1 MTAPPP
7 PTPPT
12 DRVAALVRGTG
23 DLRLT
28 PLAGDASNRRYYRV
42 ARGGQ
47 TFVLMQMADPEGFK
61 QSEEA
66 VTGAVPAAVTGGEP
80 PFLNLQRYLRRAGCG
95 VPDVRGVDLRHG
107 LILLE
112 DLGDVSL
119 MAAVAGADPGA
130 VEVLYG
136 EAVDGLVRMQRDTPV
151 DDECIAAHRTF
162 GPELFLWEFDHFVE
176 YGIEARHGRA
186 LTQGER
192 DGLAAAFGGLA
203 DAIAA
208 APTVLVHRD
217 YHSRNL
223 MVRPDGRLGVID
235 FQDALMGP
243 VTYDLASLLWD
254 PYVRLPDGLA
264 GRLAARYRAHAP
276 VPLPEDFDALL
287 ARTALQR
294 LLKAAGRFV
303 YIDRVKGN
311 PAFLKDVPACL
322 ARARAI
328 FSADPELAELWD
340 LLGRLEPAL
349 APR

>member
-1 MTAPPP
+1 VTAPPP
-7 PTPPT
+7 SPPLT
-12 DRVAALVRGTG
+12 ERVAALVRGTG

-28 PLAGDASNRRYYRV
+28 PLAGDASNRRYFRV
-42 ARGGQ
+42 TRGEKR
-47 TFVLMQMADPEGFK
+47 FVLMQMANPEDFK
-61 QSEEA
+61 RSEEA
-66 VTGAVPAAVTGGEP
+66 VTGTVPAEVTGGEP
-80 PFLNLQRYLRRAGCG
+80 PFLNMQRYLRRAGCP
-95 VPDVRGVDLRHG
+95 VPDVRGVDLAHG

-119 MAAVAGADPGA
+119 MAAIAEADPGA
-130 VEVLYG
+130 VEALYA
-136 EAVDGLVRMQRDTPV
+136 EAVDGLARLQRDTPL

-162 GPELFLWEFDHFVE
+162 APELLAWEFDHFVE
-176 YGIEARHGRA
+176 YGLEARHERS
-186 LTQGER
+186 LTDADR
-192 DGLAAAFGGLA
+192 DALAAAFGRLA
-203 DAIAA
+203 EEIAA

-223 MVRPDGRLGVID
+223 LVRPDGRLGLID

-264 GRLAARYRAHAP
+264 GRLAGRYRSQAP
-276 VPLPEDFDALL
+276 VPLPDDFDTLL

-322 ARARAI
+322 MRARAI
-328 FSADPELAELWD
+328 LAADTGLADLWEM
-340 LLGRLEPAL
+340 LGRLEPAL
-349 APR
+349 APA